1 MSKPKVFVTQNIHQ
15 AGLDLLAQH
24 CDITVNMEDRVLSKE
39 ELMARLK
46 GMDGM
51 LCLLTDEID
60 AEIMDA
66 EPNLKVISNYAVG
79 FNNIKVDEATK
90 RGIPVTNTPGVL
102 TETTADMAWTL
113 LMAIARRVVEADK
126 YTRAGK
132 FKGWGPLLLLG
143 SDVYGKTIG
152 IIGMGRIGQAMARR
166 AKGFDMKIMYFDE
179 YRQSPEVEKELG
191 LEYAPFEEVLKEA
204 DYVSIHVPLMESTH
218 HLIGEKEFKMMKKSA
233 YLINSARGPIVDEK
247 ALVKALSEGEIMG
260 AGLDVFEDE
269 PLLAPGLA
277 ELDNVVIA
285 PHIASA
291 TNETRAKMATMAA
304 EGCISVLTGKMP
316 ENLVNKEVWDKRRRR
331 PCSVP
336 GSWPLTKANCQAP
349 NS

>member
-1 MSKPKVFVTQNIHQ
+1 MSKPKVFVTQNIPQ
-15 AGLDLLAQH
+15 AGLDLLMKE
-24 CDITVNMEDRVLSKE
+24 CEVFVNKEDRVLSKGE
-39 ELMARLK
+39 IIERLK

-51 LCLLTDEID
+51 VCLLTDAID
-60 AEIMDA
+60 GEIMDA

-79 FNNIKVDEATK
+79 FNNIDVDAATE

-102 TETTADMAWTL
+102 TETTADFAWAL

-126 YTRAGK
+126 FTREGK
-132 FKGWGPLLLLG
+132 FKGWRPQLLLG

-152 IIGMGRIGQAMARR
+152 IVGMGRIGQAMARR
-166 AKGFDMKIMYFDE
+166 ARGFDMNILYYDE
-179 YRQSPEVEKELG
+179 YRPDPEVEKELG
-191 LEYAPFEEVLKEA
+191 LTYVPFDELLQKA

-218 HLIGEKEFKMMKKSA
+218 HLIGERELKLMKKTA

-247 ALVKALSEGEIMG
+247 ALVKALQEKEIAG

-269 PLLAPGLA
+269 PELAPGLA

-291 TNETRAKMATMAA
+291 TVETRSKMATMAA
-304 EGCISVLTGKMP
+304 EGCLSVLKGEKP
-316 ENLVNKEVWDKRRRR
+316 VNLVNEEVWDKRR
-331 PCSVP
+331 
-336 GSWPLTKANCQAP
+336 K
-349 NS
+349 

>member
-1 MSKPKVFVTQNIHQ
+1 MSKPKVFVTQNIPQ
-15 AGLDLLAQH
+15 AGLDLLMME
-24 CDITVNMEDRVLSKE
+24 CDVFVNKEDRVLSKGE
-39 ELMARLK
+39 IIERLK

-51 LCLLTDEID
+51 VCLLTDAID
-60 AEIMDA
+60 GEIMDA

-79 FNNIKVDEATK
+79 FDNIDVEAATE

-102 TETTADMAWTL
+102 TETTADFAWAL

-126 YTRAGK
+126 FTREGK
-132 FKGWGPLLLLG
+132 FKGWRPQLLLG

-152 IIGMGRIGQAMARR
+152 IVGMGRIGQAMARR
-166 AKGFDMKIMYFDE
+166 ARGFGMNILYYDE
-179 YRQSPEVEKELG
+179 YRPDPAVEKELG
-191 LEYAPFEEVLKEA
+191 ATYVPFDELLQKA

-218 HLIGEKEFKMMKKSA
+218 HLIGERELKLMKKTA

-247 ALVKALSEGEIMG
+247 ALVKALQEKEIAG

-269 PLLAPGLA
+269 PELAPGLA

-291 TNETRAKMATMAA
+291 TIETRSKMATEAA
-304 EGCISVLTGKMP
+304 EGCLSVLKGERP
-316 ENLVNKEVWDKRRRR
+316 VNLVNEEVWDKRR
-331 PCSVP
+331 
-336 GSWPLTKANCQAP
+336 K
-349 NS
+349 

>member
-1 MSKPKVFVTQNIHQ
+1 MSKPKVFVTQNIPQ
-15 AGLDLLAQH
+15 AGLDLLMKE
-24 CDITVNMEDRVLSKE
+24 CEVFVNKEDRVLSKGE
-39 ELMARLK
+39 IIERLK

-51 LCLLTDEID
+51 VCLLTDAID
-60 AEIMDA
+60 GEIMDA

-79 FNNIKVDEATK
+79 FNNIDVDAATE

-102 TETTADMAWTL
+102 TETTADFAWAL

-126 YTRAGK
+126 FTREGK
-132 FKGWGPLLLLG
+132 FKGWRPQLLLG

-152 IIGMGRIGQAMARR
+152 IVGMGRIGQAMARR
-166 AKGFDMKIMYFDE
+166 ARGFDMNILYYDE
-179 YRQSPEVEKELG
+179 YRPDPEVEKELG
-191 LEYAPFEEVLKEA
+191 LTYVPFDELLQKA

-218 HLIGEKEFKMMKKSA
+218 HLIGERELKLMKKTA

-247 ALVKALSEGEIMG
+247 ALVKALQEKEIAG

-269 PLLAPGLA
+269 PELAPGLA

-291 TNETRAKMATMAA
+291 TIETRSKMATMAA
-304 EGCISVLTGKMP
+304 EGCLSVLKGERP
-316 ENLVNKEVWDKRRRR
+316 VNLVNEEVWDKRR
-331 PCSVP
+331 
-336 GSWPLTKANCQAP
+336 K
-349 NS
+349 

>member
-1 MSKPKVFVTQNIHQ
+1 MSKPKVFVTQNIPQ
-15 AGLDLLAQH
+15 AGLDLLMKE
-24 CDITVNMEDRVLSKE
+24 CEVFVNKEDRVLSKGE
-39 ELMARLK
+39 IIERLK

-51 LCLLTDEID
+51 VCLLTDAID
-60 AEIMDA
+60 GEIMDA

-79 FNNIKVDEATK
+79 FNNIDVEAATE

-102 TETTADMAWTL
+102 TETTADFAWAL

-126 YTRAGK
+126 FTRAGK
-132 FKGWGPLLLLG
+132 FKGWRPQLLLG

-152 IIGMGRIGQAMARR
+152 IVGMGRIGQAMARR
-166 AKGFDMKIMYFDE
+166 ARGFDMNILYYDE
-179 YRQSPEVEKELG
+179 YRPDPEVEKELG
-191 LEYAPFEEVLKEA
+191 LTYVPFDELLQKA

-218 HLIGEKEFKMMKKSA
+218 HLISERELKLMKKTA

-247 ALVKALSEGEIMG
+247 ALVKPLQEKEIAG

-269 PLLAPGLA
+269 PELAPGLA

-291 TNETRAKMATMAA
+291 TIETRSKMATMAA
-304 EGCISVLTGKMP
+304 EGCLSVLKGEKP
-316 ENLVNKEVWDKRRRR
+316 VNLVNEEVWDKRR
-331 PCSVP
+331 
-336 GSWPLTKANCQAP
+336 K
-349 NS
+349 

>member
-1 MSKPKVFVTQNIHQ
+1 MSKPKVFVTQNIPQ
-15 AGLDLLAQH
+15 AGLDLLMKE
-24 CDITVNMEDRVLSKE
+24 CEVFVNKEDRVLSKGE
-39 ELMARLK
+39 IIERLK

-51 LCLLTDEID
+51 VCLLTDAID
-60 AEIMDA
+60 GEIMDA

-79 FNNIKVDEATK
+79 FNNIDVDAATE

-102 TETTADMAWTL
+102 TETTADFAWAL

-126 YTRAGK
+126 FTREGK
-132 FKGWGPLLLLG
+132 FKGWRPQLLLG

-152 IIGMGRIGQAMARR
+152 IVGMGRIGQAMARR
-166 AKGFDMKIMYFDE
+166 ARGFGMKILYYDE
-179 YRQSPEVEKELG
+179 YRPDPAVEKELG
-191 LEYAPFEEVLKEA
+191 ATYVPFDELLQKA

-218 HLIGEKEFKMMKKSA
+218 HLISERELKMMKKTA

-247 ALVKALSEGEIMG
+247 ALVKALQEKEIAG

-269 PLLAPGLA
+269 PELAPGLA

-291 TNETRAKMATMAA
+291 TVETRSKMATMAA
-304 EGCISVLTGKMP
+304 EGCLSVLKGDKP
-316 ENLVNKEVWDKRRRR
+316 VNLVNEEVWDKRR
-331 PCSVP
+331 
-336 GSWPLTKANCQAP
+336 K
-349 NS
+349 